1 MHTDFVGI
9 AVPDYTVS
17 VLEIVDIV
25 VVVVVGTGA
34 AADNRCRKTGSPPA
48 AAIVDRSMQRY
59 QGSGRVQGQSELRS
73 RTGCCYQLGSRY
85 TCSLIKIKLMLPHAL
100 DGVQ

>member
-1 MHTDFVGI
+1 
-9 AVPDYTVS
+9 
-17 VLEIVDIV
+17 
-25 VVVVVGTGA
+25 
-34 AADNRCRKTGSPPA
+34 
-48 AAIVDRSMQRY
+48 
-59 QGSGRVQGQSELRS
+59 VQGQSELRS